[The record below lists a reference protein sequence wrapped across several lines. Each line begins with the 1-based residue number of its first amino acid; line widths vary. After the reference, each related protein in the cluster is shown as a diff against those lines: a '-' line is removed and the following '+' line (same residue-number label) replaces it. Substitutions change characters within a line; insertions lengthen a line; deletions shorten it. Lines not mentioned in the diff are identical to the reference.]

1 MAVLGG
7 KEGVDVKF
15 WFCGPQK
22 AHPRAEPRLLTY
34 YAWMSAVASWLHVG
48 DIWNQKKDSR
58 VSELEFNVPFQHKYN
73 GGFS

>member
-1 MAVLGG
+1 MAVLRG

-48 DIWNQKKDSR
+48 DI
-58 VSELEFNVPFQHKYN
+58 
-73 GGFS
+73 